1 VVAAALTAS
10 CASAPPKL
18 SEQAAAES
26 ASYDDTVASTVY
38 SALQADPTYYFRH
51 VDVQV
56 NNGVARLS
64 GFVWS
69 ADAVY
74 RARRIASQTPGVTSV
89 VTTGLELER
98 NGRDTG
104 PAR

>member
-1 VVAAALTAS
+1 
-10 CASAPPKL
+10 
-18 SEQAAAES
+18 
-26 ASYDDTVASTVY
+26 VASTVY

-56 NNGVARLS
+56 NDGVARLS
-64 GFVWS
+64 GYVWS

-89 VTTGLELER
+89 VTSGLELER
-98 NGRDTG
+98 NGKDTG